1 MVHRHE
7 RLQTLIEPSL
17 TALGYELVGVEY
29 VPGRKAG
36 LLRVYIDS
44 PDGITL
50 EDCERASHQISGVLD
65 VEDPIHRE
73 YTLEVSSPGLDRP
86 LFTAAHFER
95 FAGQQVRV
103 KLAVPVDGRRNVSG
117 ALQGVVDG
125 KVVIREEGVEIRL
138 PLEAIGKAQL
148 IPELD
153 FRKRR

>member
-50 EDCERASHQISGVLD
+50 EDCERVSHQISGVLE
-65 VEDPIHRE
+65 VEDPIHQA
-73 YTLEVSSPGLDRP
+73 YSLEVSSPGLDRP

-103 KLAVPVDGRRNVSG
+103 KLAVPVEGRRNVTG
-117 ALQGVVDG
+117 ALQGLIDG
-125 KVVIREEGVEIRL
+125 KVVILEEGVEIRL

-153 FRKRR
+153 FRKR